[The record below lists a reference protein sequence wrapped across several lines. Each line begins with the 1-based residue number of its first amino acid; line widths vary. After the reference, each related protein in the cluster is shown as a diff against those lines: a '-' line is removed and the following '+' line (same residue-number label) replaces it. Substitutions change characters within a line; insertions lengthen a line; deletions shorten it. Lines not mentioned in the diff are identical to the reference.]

1 MRNVRDERQAF
12 ICVMDNIVTHFC
24 LCVLVCKCEVAVT
37 RQQQAVPDV
46 ISLQPSQHSHKYQ
59 FLPGLGS
66 GHRTSGAAA
75 HSAPLPRHLNIHSYE
90 S

>member
-1 MRNVRDERQAF
+1 MRNVGDERQAF
-12 ICVMDNIVTHFC
+12 ICVINNIVTHFC

-66 GHRTSGAAA
+66 GHRAAA